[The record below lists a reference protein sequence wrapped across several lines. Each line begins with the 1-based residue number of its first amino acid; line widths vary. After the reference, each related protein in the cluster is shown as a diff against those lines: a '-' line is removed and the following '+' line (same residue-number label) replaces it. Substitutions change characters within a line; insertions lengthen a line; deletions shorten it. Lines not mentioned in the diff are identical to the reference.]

1 MKKGSILMVGGL
13 LALCVASTNSH
24 ATATTSTTTTV
35 QTGGQPAATTTT
47 TTKTTA
53 KPTVRAVIVEETPR
67 ARDAITGE
75 LIDIPVPVEEEEK
88 KSLRDEVREKIKE
101 ESGAK

>member
-1 MKKGSILMVGGL
+1 MKKYGILMVAGL
-13 LALCVASTNSH
+13 LALSAAFTDVR

-35 QTGGQPAATTTT
+35 QKTDTPTATTT
-47 TTKTTA
+47 TTKTTVQ
-53 KPTVRAVIVEETPR
+53 PT

-75 LIDIPVPVEEEEK
+75 PVDVPAPPVKEEEK

-101 ESGAK
+101 ETRAE